1 MSHQNSCQHKK
12 TRPIAA
18 GLIIALAGPP
28 LGLLPNL
35 LWSAVGLPLGKF
47 PSAVLG
53 VPGFA
58 YVMLGLPAIIAGLAA
73 ALTIWR
79 NEWVNSQQ
87 WAAATAILPLAW
99 FTWLARG
106 FEIPPAYLLF
116 PTVYILVAAGF
127 SSLVLRWLILA
138 LGWMRKP

>member
-58 YVMLGLPAIIAGLAA
+58 YVMLGLPAIHRGIGGRADYLEERMGQLPTMGGGNCYFAFGVVHLAGKRL
-73 ALTIWR
+73 
-79 NEWVNSQQ
+79 
-87 WAAATAILPLAW
+87 
-99 FTWLARG
+99 
-106 FEIPPAYLLF
+106 
-116 PTVYILVAAGF
+116 
-127 SSLVLRWLILA
+127 
-138 LGWMRKP
+138 